1 MYITQIAE
9 NSWQVQFEANWV
21 FVQYMWRALLEND
34 RGIVTL
40 ENLKNLSVNIRKEP
54 LSEFQNNP
62 ALKATICKECEQLY
76 KNVGSLPQGLKQS
89 KFILTVDHSKKN
101 LILSKL

>member
-1 MYITQIAE
+1 MRVTRIAE

-40 ENLKNLSVNIRKEP
+40 DNLKNLSVNIKKEP
-54 LSEFQNNP
+54 LSEFQNDP

-76 KNVGSLPQGLKQS
+76 KSVDGLPQSLKQG
-89 KFILTVDHSKKN
+89 KFVLIIDHGNRCLTFSGF
-101 LILSKL
+101 

>member
-1 MYITQIAE
+1 MRVTRIAE

-21 FVQYMWRALLEND
+21 FVQYMWRALLVND

-40 ENLKNLSVNIRKEP
+40 DNLKNLSVNIKKEP
-54 LSEFQNNP
+54 LSEFQNDP

-76 KNVGSLPQGLKQS
+76 KSVNGLPPKIKQS
-89 KFILTVDHSKKN
+89 KLVLTIDHSKKV
-101 LILSKL
+101 LVLSIL